1 VLISFVLA
9 ILTATFAY
17 LFYKRNVDFKELR
30 KYAEFLEGDLLQKQI
45 KLEEAAQNNKMGEAT
60 ALLDT
65 VDYVTGLPGRQIFE
79 DRALQTINM
88 SKRFGKPAGI
98 LFVDIKDFSQWNEK
112 LGVEKANLLLSEVA
126 QRLSICVRQIDTV
139 TRYKA
144 DLFVILLPQLVQP
157 EMAAYAAQRMIAKFK
172 EPFVIDDATM
182 HVEANIGIS
191 VFPVDGESLNDLF
204 AHAEQALQRSKG
216 ETEQR
221 YVFNDPALQAIS
233 DRENKIIAILRR
245 PDLLNK
251 LIIYCVPQVNSVDNK
266 IIGIKVIP
274 YIQDIDLGL
283 LTYDDYARLAEKE
296 NKLSVILSWLIL
308 EAIQQFQKWNALGL
322 KPERLAINVSA
333 KQIQNSEFITTVST
347 ILADTHFDPKHLAFE
362 VTAENF
368 TENASSLHESFS
380 NLDKLGVQLSIGVFA
395 LGHLAIQKITQLPVH
410 YLKIDPRLIQTLS
423 TYAENEMIL
432 GALMD
437 LARNMGLEAIAEGVD
452 EEKQKNL
459 LRKLGFKV
467 MQGKL
472 FGAPQPMQF
481 FLR

>member
-1 VLISFVLA
+1 MLISLILT

-17 LFYKRNVDFKELR
+17 LYYIKNTHLKELR
-30 KYAEFLEGDLLQKQI
+30 KYTEFLENDLLQKQI
-45 KLEEAAQNNKMGEAT
+45 KLEEATQNNKMGEAT

-79 DRALQTINM
+79 DRAIQTINM

-98 LFVDIKDFSQWNEK
+98 LFVDIKDFSAWNDK
-112 LGVEKANLLLSEVA
+112 LGTEKANLLLNEVA
-126 QRLSICVRQIDTV
+126 QRLSVCVRQIDTV

-157 EMAAYAAQRMIAKFK
+157 EMAAYAAQRMLAKFK
-172 EPFVIDDATM
+172 EPFVIEEMAL

-191 VFPVDGESLNDLF
+191 VFPVDGETLTELLT
-204 AHAEQALQRSKG
+204 HAERALDRSKA
-216 ETEQR
+216 ETEQQ
-221 YVFNDPALQAIS
+221 YLFNDPNLQAITE
-233 DRENKIIAILRR
+233 RENKIVNILRR

-251 LIIYCVPQVNSVDNK
+251 LIVYCVPQVNASDNR
-266 IIGIKVIP
+266 IIGIKAIP
-274 YIQDIDLGL
+274 YIQDIELGL

-296 NKLSVILSWLIL
+296 NKLFDILAWLISR
-308 EAIQQFQKWNALGL
+308 AIVQFQKWNVLGL
-322 KPERLAINVSA
+322 KPERLAIDVSA
-333 KQIQNSEFITTVST
+333 KQIQNPDFMTTISN
-347 ILADTHFDPKHLAFE
+347 ILAETHFNPKHLAFE

-368 TENASSLHESFS
+368 TENAASLHESFA
-380 NLDKLGVQLSIGVFA
+380 NLDQLGVQLSIGVFA

-437 LARNMGLEAIAEGVD
+437 LAHNMGLEAIAEGVD

-472 FGAPQPMQF
+472 FGEPQPMQF